1 MLTFLRENRAQKL
14 TSTRCF
20 EEQPRTYI
28 PSSISRPDARLAGLC
43 TGLIAASAIASAD
56 SLTAL
61 IPLAVEAVRIAF
73 RTGAHVGRVAQQLEC
88 DTGRRSWSTIVG
100 ADAKAV
106 DTALSEF
113 HEENV
118 CVTVLICTQQFILA
132 DLGI

>member
-1 MLTFLRENRAQKL
+1 MI
-14 TSTRCF
+14 TRCF

-28 PSSISRPDARLAGLC
+28 PSSLSRPDIKLAGLC
-43 TGLIAASAIASAD
+43 TGLIAASAGASAD

-88 DTGRRSWSTIVG
+88 ETSRQSWSTIVA

-106 DTALSEF
+106 ETALSEF
-113 HEENV
+113 HEEDV
-118 CVTVLICTQQFILA
+118 CAPVL
-132 DLGI
+132 DSSKV

>member
-1 MLTFLRENRAQKL
+1 MFG
-14 TSTRCF
+14 RCF
-20 EEQPRTYI
+20 EEQSRTYI
-28 PSSISRPDARLAGLC
+28 PSSASRPDVRLAGLC
-43 TGLIAASAIASAD
+43 TGLIAASAVASAD

-88 DTGRRSWSTIVG
+88 EAGRRSWSTIVG

-106 DTALSEF
+106 EAALSEF

-118 CVTVLICTQQFILA
+118 CAPVSICMQHFILA
-132 DLGI
+132 DLGN

>member
-1 MLTFLRENRAQKL
+1 MICRH
-14 TSTRCF
+14 F

-28 PSSISRPDARLAGLC
+28 PSSESRPDVKLAGLC
-43 TGLIAASAIASAD
+43 TGLIAASAVASAD

-61 IPLAVEAVRIAF
+61 IPLAVEAVRVAF

-88 DTGRRSWSTIVG
+88 GTGQNSWSTIVA

-106 DTALSEF
+106 EAALSEF

-118 CVTVLICTQQFILA
+118 CRPCLERRLKSSLA